1 MVNNIINVWGNGD
14 LSLVEVYD
22 MNGVLIYTG
31 NENIISVPSAGLYLV
46 KLGNKTHKVL
56 VK

>member
-1 MVNNIINVWGNGD
+1 MVNNIINVRGNGD
-14 LSLVEVYD
+14 LSYVEVYD